1 MLEIDVSFLLT
12 EDAGQFSASRAE
24 LGDNAGRITWQ
35 NACNAVDQISLTP
48 EEILEAKDYIRTWGA
63 WEDEEIDAWTDDE
76 TKALIIQSAAGDYR
90 EAESCCWDDE
100 LNDIDWQGEYQKQ
113 AEAGRISG
121 NLYFAHG
128 KLYLS
133 FCG

>member
-12 EDAGQFSASRAE
+12 EDAGQFAASRAE

-35 NACNAVDQISLTP
+35 NACNAVDQIKLTP
-48 EEILEAKDYIRTWGA
+48 EEIQEAKDYIRTWGA

-90 EAESCCWDDE
+90 EAESCWSDE
-100 LNDIDWQGEYQKQ
+100 LNDIDWDGEYQKR
-113 AEAGRISG
+113 AEAGRVSG
-121 NLYFAHG
+121 NLFMADG